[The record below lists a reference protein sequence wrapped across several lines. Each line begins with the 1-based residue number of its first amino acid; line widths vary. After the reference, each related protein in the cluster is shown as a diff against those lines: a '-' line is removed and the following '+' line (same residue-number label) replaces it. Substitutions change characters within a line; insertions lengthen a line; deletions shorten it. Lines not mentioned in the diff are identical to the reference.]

1 MTAFQIKNN
10 IINLDI
16 VRKISYKQNIPSR
29 SAIDKKNLF
38 NIEITFSNGDK
49 ENYEMTYDKFQQLIE
64 SCDDKLAFVVDD
76 HLNTS
81 YAEEIH

>member
-1 MTAFQIKNN
+1 MKPIQIKNN
-10 IINLDI
+10 IINLDLI
-16 VRKISYKQNIPSR
+16 RKISYDQEVPSA
-29 SAIDKKNLF
+29 SVIDERNLF
-38 NIEITFSNGDK
+38 NVEFTFSNGDK
-49 ENYEMTYDKFQQLIE
+49 EIYEMTYDKFQQLIE